1 MNWLKEKI
9 AQFVLKN
16 YKNEF
21 LAWLENR
28 GLHIPK
34 RIKEQWAQKYHVP
47 VGLIEEV
54 ENFLVSK
61 LIERLNKIL
70 G

>member
-1 MNWLKEKI
+1 MNWLGEKL

-16 YKNEF
+16 YKNAL

-34 RIKEQWAQKYHVP
+34 RIKEQWAQKYRISVE
-47 VGLIEEV
+47 LIEEI
-54 ENFLVSK
+54 ENLLVSK